1 MSASGRQRYLMLF
14 IAFMA
19 SNVALGLTFASVG
32 LLIEPL
38 SEELQGSRSLLSLS
52 IAFLIL
58 AGGVTGPLVGML
70 VDRWSLRGTMLI
82 GCLLGA
88 AGFYGAAQAT
98 STFAYLL
105 SFGLVLGLGY
115 ALMGILPANKLVA
128 LWFPHQLGRA
138 SGIANLLVL
147 SAIGPPLFAYVI
159 ATSGWRDL
167 LEGFALVYL
176 GLFLLVWL
184 VRVPTAAG
192 AATQPA
198 GQPKTAPPPAQ
209 KLPPPYKKGV
219 FWVLCGGMGLLYTNG
234 IVATTHMVAYA
245 IGEGI
250 PGTQASMLLSILG
263 VCSALGA
270 VCYGWLCDRY
280 GAFAALMLNATIQ
293 TSLWVLVLNAPG
305 FTPLAV
311 AMGGFGLCGGGAL
324 PIVNSVLSRAYP
336 ARQFGSAF
344 GLVGLV
350 TLPFSFGAAPVS
362 GLLYDL
368 SGHYRG
374 AFMLEAAL
382 GIVALLVLWLGRA
395 HLRKASNT

>member
-1 MSASGRQRYLMLF
+1 MPDSGRQRYLMLF

-19 SNVALGLTFASVG
+19 SNIALGLTFASVG

-38 SEELQGSRSLLSLS
+38 SQELQGSRSLLSLS

-58 AGGVTGPLVGML
+58 AGGVTGPLVGWL

-88 AGFYGAAQAT
+88 AGFYAAAQAT
-98 STFAYLL
+98 STIAYLV
-105 SFGLVLGLGY
+105 SFGLILGLGY

-147 SAIGPPLFAYVI
+147 SAVGPPLFAFVI
-159 ATSGWRDL
+159 QHHGWRDL
-167 LEGFALVYL
+167 LEIFALAYL

-184 VRVPTAAG
+184 VRVPAASAQTSSAPH
-192 AATQPA
+192 AAEA
-198 GQPKTAPPPAQ
+198 AE
-209 KLPPPYKKGV
+209 KLPPPYKKPV
-219 FWVLCGGMGLLYTNG
+219 FWVLCIGMGLQYTHG

-245 IGEGI
+245 TGEGI

-263 VCSALGA
+263 ICSALGA
-270 VCYGWLCDRY
+270 VFFGWLCDRF
-280 GAFAALMLNATIQ
+280 GAFTTLMLNAAVQ
-293 TSLWVLVLNAPG
+293 TVLWLLVLNGSG
-305 FTPLAV
+305 FAPLAV
-311 AMGGFGLCGGGAL
+311 AMAGFGLCGGGAL

-344 GLVGLV
+344 GLLAML
-350 TLPFSFGAAPVS
+350 TLPFSFGAAPLS
-362 GLLYDL
+362 GLFFDL
-368 SGHYRG
+368 FGNYRG
-374 AFMLEAAL
+374 AFLLEMVFGAL
-382 GIVALLVLWLGRA
+382 ALVVLWVGRK
-395 HLRKASNT
+395 HLQAR